1 MHFNPFDLRYLLA
14 FAFIVN
20 AVIVKYINISNWL
33 GLVFRNAIDFCM
45 LIYTFKINSF
55 MFDFSADFDTIFQN
69 PVGVRTLIS
78 QETDQDRNAMITYSQ
93 HSNGTVYKSIKTY
106 A

>member
-33 GLVFRNAIDFCM
+33 GLVA
-45 LIYTFKINSF
+45 T
-55 MFDFSADFDTIFQN
+55 
-69 PVGVRTLIS
+69 
-78 QETDQDRNAMITYSQ
+78 
-93 HSNGTVYKSIKTY
+93 
-106 A
+106 